1 MEIINVRHS
10 TGSAIAHGLRDDCY
24 GTMMDIRPMD
34 APDYIP
40 TGSHVGRSGPT
51 PYLQHLYFVSAE
63 DLRGM
68 PY

>member
-1 MEIINVRHS
+1 MEFINVHHI
-10 TGSAIAHGLRDDCY
+10 TGNAIASGLRDDCY
-24 GTMMDIRPMD
+24 GTLMDIRPMD

-40 TGSHVGRSGPT
+40 TGSHVGRSYPES
-51 PYLQHLYFVSAE
+51 YMEDLYFVFAE